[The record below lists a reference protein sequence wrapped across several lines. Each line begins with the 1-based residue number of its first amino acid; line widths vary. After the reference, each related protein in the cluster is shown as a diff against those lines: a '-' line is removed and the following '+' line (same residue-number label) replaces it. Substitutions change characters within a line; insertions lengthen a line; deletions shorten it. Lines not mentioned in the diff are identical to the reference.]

1 MFCHQ
6 CQETMKNTGC
16 NMKQGMCGKSAEVAD
31 LQDLFIW
38 GLKGMSAYAE
48 HGPSGCGQHQGLWD
62 P

>member
-1 MFCHQ
+1 
-6 CQETMKNTGC
+6 
-16 NMKQGMCGKSAEVAD
+16 MKQGMCGKSAEVAD